1 MRPMKD
7 QKGEVDKQLEAAY
20 SDGSALGRLL
30 AGVSLIVALV
40 ALFIYRAATTDP
52 LWDEESSSAIP
63 PPSENQHVPSSSS
76 QP

>member
-1 MRPMKD
+1 MKD

-52 LWDEESSSAIP
+52 LWEEESSSATQL
-63 PPSENQHVPSSSS
+63 PSENQHAPSSSS

>member
-20 SDGSALGRLL
+20 SDGSALGRML

-52 LWDEESSSAIP
+52 LWEEESSSATP
-63 PPSENQHVPSSSS
+63 LPSENQHAPSSSS
-76 QP
+76 ES

>member
-20 SDGSALGRLL
+20 SDGSALGRML

-52 LWDEESSSAIP
+52 LWESELPSNGQISST
-63 PPSENQHVPSSSS
+63 N
-76 QP
+76 

>member
-1 MRPMKD
+1 MKD

-52 LWDEESSSAIP
+52 LWEEESSSATP
-63 PPSENQHVPSSSS
+63 PTSENQHVPSSSS

>member
-52 LWDEESSSAIP
+52 LWEEESSSAIQL
-63 PPSENQHVPSSSS
+63 PSETQHAPSSSS